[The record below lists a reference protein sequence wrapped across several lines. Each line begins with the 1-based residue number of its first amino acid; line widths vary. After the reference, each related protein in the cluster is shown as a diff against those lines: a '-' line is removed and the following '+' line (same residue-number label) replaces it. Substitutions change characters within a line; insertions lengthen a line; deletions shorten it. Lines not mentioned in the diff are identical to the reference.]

1 MNFRLNNLVAALLA
15 GGACGSVI
23 AAVSSVNTTLPS
35 TETRSEIRTVIVDS
49 DANIFEREVN
59 ADVVIAQSTAD
70 SPKREVRI
78 MTRGTG
84 GEPLGLRTLS
94 STLGDL
100 PDINVLVSNA
110 MSEAFSGGGI
120 VTTAKNVKN
129 APYSAEVIS
138 EKTQTLPDGNQITR
152 KSSTYSWRDSA
163 GRTRQETRDAKGDI
177 KSINIHDA
185 VDGTR
190 YVLSPSKKSA
200 TKFSIDKSLNKRI
213 EEIKEK
219 AKAMAKDGKAHIIE
233 RSHPGEEIIVKR
245 FESPTTD
252 GKKEI
257 REEVKVR
264 VARPSGGT
272 AAAAGAEAGTGA
284 QVHTFKF
291 SDSETIGN
299 ALSESMRH
307 GPIGMSFQDLKWSGK
322 STTTALGFKDFDGVR
337 AEGKSVS
344 YTIPAGEIG
353 NKNPIVVSTETW
365 TSPDLQVV
373 VYSKHSDPRVGETI
387 YRLANMKRSEPPVGM
402 FTVPDGYALKEMPG
416 LSLGANAK

>member
-1 MNFRLNNLVAALLA
+1 MNFHLNSIVAALVA
-15 GGACGSVI
+15 CGACTSGF
-23 AAVSSVNTTLPS
+23 AAVSASNVLPLS
-35 TETRSEIRTVIVDS
+35 TETQREIRTVIVDGNT
-49 DANIFEREVN
+49 NILEREVN
-59 ADVVIAQSTAD
+59 ADVVIAQGTAD
-70 SPKREVRI
+70 NQKREVRI
-78 MTRGTG
+78 VTRGTG
-84 GEPLGLRTLS
+84 GEPIGLRTLS

-110 MSEAFSGGGI
+110 MSEAFSGG
-120 VTTAKNVKN
+120 VMTTAKNVKN

-138 EKTQTLPDGNQITR
+138 EKTQTLPDGNQITQ

-163 GRTRQETRDAKGDI
+163 GRTRQETRDAKGDVR
-177 KSINIHDA
+177 SVQIHDA

-190 YVLSPSKKSA
+190 YVLSPSKKTA
-200 TKFSIDKSLNKRI
+200 TRISIDKDLNKRI
-213 EEIKEK
+213 EEIKAK

-233 RSHPGEEIIVKR
+233 RGNPGEEIIVKR
-245 FESPTTD
+245 VESPATD

-272 AAAAGAEAGTGA
+272 AAAGAEVGTGA

-291 SDSETIGN
+291 SDGETIGN

-322 STTTALGFKDFDGVR
+322 STTNALGFKDFDGVR

-344 YTIPAGEIG
+344 YNIPAGEIG

-387 YRLANMKRSEPPVGM
+387 YRLANLKRSEPPVGM